1 MEMGFLEKIGL
12 KTSRGDR
19 IFLGMILLIL
29 LHLLWMR
36 FLEKYLSLWFAFIIS
51 LILLTIIVKWG

>member
-1 MEMGFLEKIGL
+1 MGFLEKIGL

-29 LHLLWMR
+29 IHLLWMR

-51 LILLTIIVKWG
+51 LTLLIIIVKWG

>member
-1 MEMGFLEKIGL
+1 MGFLEKIGL

-29 LHLLWMR
+29 IHLLWMR
-36 FLEKYLSLWFAFIIS
+36 FIEKYLPLWFALIIS
-51 LILLTIIVKWG
+51 LILLIIIVKWG

>member
-1 MEMGFLEKIGL
+1 MGFLEKIGL